1 MWLNIFSFLVLS
13 YYDAPFPHH
22 DPHHQPLRVVL
33 KKEASYRLKKVEVRR
48 KDAIDQVIGTMM
60 MRMTLWLHTLN
71 PCLILITHTF
81 HRTFSILIPYTHASY
96 LILILMYT
104 VSDPIHLLW
113 QVSSCHWPRHRGQ
126 GRPQPY
132 GSRRRRIFGEKTKT
146 FQTMRFS

>member
-1 MWLNIFSFLVLS
+1 MDLESKKEVSNYKKVPQSMINVITHVSFFLVLL

-22 DPHHQPLRVVL
+22 DPHLQPLRVVL

-96 LILILMYT
+96 LILIRMYT
-104 VSDPIHLLW
+104 VSDPIHLL
-113 QVSSCHWPRHRGQ
+113 
-126 GRPQPY
+126 
-132 GSRRRRIFGEKTKT
+132 
-146 FQTMRFS
+146 